1 MHDKRLKKY
10 LGMLVEGAMFKKYKR
25 GSSSRRLVWT
35 TPFYDFVCWGDDTK
49 ENIKGYIPTRELTE
63 INQGFGKNRNRFYIV
78 SSTRTLE
85 LEAKTPGMA
94 KEWVIA
100 FQFLIQSHVA
110 EDERKQEIANTSG
123 FRDAVNKS
131 RTEHTALLVAGDV
144 FKKWPGK
151 KKIQKGSFTVRKIWA
166 DTNLKNL
173 NWGEINNTKDNK
185 AKGFL
190 VLDDMIQVQEDP
202 KEELKFTVYAKGR
215 SLDLEAKSPWVRE
228 KWVRAL
234 RFFIE
239 FKSFK

>member
-1 MHDKRLKKY
+1 
-10 LGMLVEGAMFKKYKR
+10 VEGAMFKKYKR
-25 GSSSRRLVWT
+25 GNSSRRLVWT

-110 EDERKQEIANTSG
+110 EDERKQEIANSTG

-166 DTNLKNL
+166 DANLAKL
-173 NWGEINNTKDNK
+173 NWGEINN
-185 AKGFL
+185 AKVRGYL
-190 VLDDMIQVQEDP
+190 VLDDMVQVQEDP
-202 KEELKFTVYAKGR
+202 KDELKFTVYAKDR
-215 SLDLEAKSPWVRE
+215 SLDLEAKSQ
-228 KWVRAL
+228 
-234 RFFIE
+234 
-239 FKSFK
+239 